1 MMQKSR
7 WENTRICTSV
17 LDVIRSS
24 MPPYQKIAEMTVSK
38 YMEDDW
44 EDDD

>member
-7 WENTRICTSV
+7 LEDTKICMSV
-17 LDVIRSS
+17 PDVIRSS
-24 MPPYQKIAEMTVSK
+24 MPPYQKIAEMTVPK
-38 YMEDDW
+38 YMEDGW